1 MIADVNGLISKLQ
14 MEISGAKASHNAK
27 GEMRAFSELSKKV
40 LEGVDFSKVDINK
53 VLAHLC
59 ADMSNAQAVGGEME
73 PSQETLAVAGLT
85 REEFVLISEKVVA
98 NFSKHTETGQQS
110 RGLIDKL
117 DGNSLGGVK
126 THLHGLFESMTR
138 KEVSKLS
145 KRWDV
150 NLQHFKC
157 ISCDLQQKD
166 CDKKLLRCGGCGEFF
181 YCSKV
186 CQKIHWKE
194 GKHRNTCAKSLA
206 APEIVRQ

>member
-1 MIADVNGLISKLQ
+1 MTTDVSGLIAKLQ
-14 MEISGAKASHNAK
+14 MEISDANASRN
-27 GEMRAFSELSKKV
+27 GEMTPFSELSEKV
-40 LEGVDFSKVDINK
+40 LGGMDLSKVDINK
-53 VLAHLC
+53 VLVYLC

-98 NFSKHTETGQQS
+98 NFSKHTETGKYC
-110 RGLIDKL
+110 RELIDKL

-145 KRWDV
+145 KRWNV

-186 CQKIHWKE
+186 CQKIHWRE
-194 GKHRNTCAKSLA
+194 GKHRNTCAIRPK
-206 APEIVRQ
+206 IVH